1 MKGRTAGFMLEN
13 HLWLELEMDRI
24 NLMMLA
30 ILIVAILFYS
40 KDKGEEKWRNRICTE
55 DTENSGIPVLYKSI
69 RQNGIFTKE

>member
-1 MKGRTAGFMLEN
+1 MRLRPDRRKRGKSAAKQRRNLRTAALFYFMKGRTAGFMLEN

-40 KDKGEEKWRNRICTE
+40 KDKGAK
-55 DTENSGIPVLYKSI
+55 K
-69 RQNGIFTKE
+69 

>member
-40 KDKGEEKWRNRICTE
+40 KDKGAK
-55 DTENSGIPVLYKSI
+55 K
-69 RQNGIFTKE
+69 

>member
-1 MKGRTAGFMLEN
+1 MLEN

-40 KDKGEEKWRNRICTE
+40 KDKGAK
-55 DTENSGIPVLYKSI
+55 K
-69 RQNGIFTKE
+69 